1 MTPSPEPDTSAA
13 AAADTAASYTSQD
26 NKVTGAG
33 LYTHDVTTAL
43 GRGCA

>member
-1 MTPSPEPDTSAA
+1 MTPSPEPDTTA

-33 LYTHDVTTAL
+33 LCKHDVTTSP
-43 GRGCA
+43 GRDCP